1 MVSLCLSR
9 HPQWEGLRR
18 KEKTSE
24 GNVDAIKRLEMYPV
38 CICDSSGMK
47 GRQNAGYIIKV

>member
-1 MVSLCLSR
+1 MQLCHTSYLIDAA
-9 HPQWEGLRR
+9 L
-18 KEKTSE
+18 KDASE